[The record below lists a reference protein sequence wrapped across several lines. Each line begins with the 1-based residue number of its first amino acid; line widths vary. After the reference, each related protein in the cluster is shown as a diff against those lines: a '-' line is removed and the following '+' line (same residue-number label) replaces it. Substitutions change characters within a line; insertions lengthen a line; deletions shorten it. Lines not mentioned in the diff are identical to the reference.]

1 MDAGDSI
8 TGGYVIPGRK
18 YTPEDILRL
27 AWIHKW
33 IIIAGIIVF
42 AAAAAVIAKR
52 LPNQYKSETL
62 ILVIPQRIPD
72 SYVRSTV
79 TMRIEER
86 LRSLSQEIFSRTR
99 LETVINEFN
108 LYPELRDTR
117 PMESV
122 VEHMRTK
129 IVVDTVRDDAF
140 KITYTALAPR
150 TAMIVT
156 DRLAS
161 MFIDENTH
169 DRSVMADSTNQFLES
184 QLDESRTRLIS
195 HEKKLE
201 EFRRKYSG
209 ELPSQLQTNLQV
221 IQGNQNQ
228 IQSVSESINRDR
240 DRRLVL
246 EKSIADALTA
256 ETPEA
261 PIETVGAGDSNSIG
275 VSRTVDQLE
284 RARNELRGMELRLK
298 PEHPDVIAKKRF
310 IGELERKAQQEALE
324 TNPGSQP
331 PAKPLNNAQLVRQAR
346 ARQFQAEIEKLDH
359 QIAGKEA
366 DVARL
371 RQAVADYQH
380 RVEAVPGHES
390 ELTDLMRDY
399 ETLQKSYSS
408 LLAKKEESKI
418 SANLE
423 RQQVSEQFK
432 ILDPAR
438 LPQKPFS
445 PDRLQ
450 ITLIG
455 AALGMLLGIGLG
467 AFLEYRDT
475 SLRSEDE
482 ILRTLVL
489 PVLAAIPIM
498 TAVADRGRR
507 RRVIVASVAATVLTI
522 AGLAVAGLWRLG
534 MLQGMH

>member
-1 MDAGDSI
+1 
-8 TGGYVIPGRK
+8 VIPGRK

-27 AWIHKW
+27 AWYHKW
-33 IIIAGIIVF
+33 LMIAGVVVF
-42 AAAAAVIAKR
+42 ASISAVIAKKM
-52 LPNQYKSETL
+52 PNQYRSETL
-62 ILVIPQRIPD
+62 ILVIPQQIPD
-72 SYVRSTV
+72 SYVRSTM

-99 LETVINEFN
+99 LETVITEFD
-108 LYPELRDTR
+108 LYPELRATR

-129 IVVDTVRDDAF
+129 IQVDTVRDDAF
-140 KITYTALAPR
+140 KITYTAGAPR

-161 MFIDENTH
+161 MFIDENTR
-169 DRSVMADSTNQFLES
+169 DRSVGAENINQFLES
-184 QLDESRTRLIS
+184 QLDDSRRQLIA

-201 EFRRKYSG
+201 EFRRRYAG
-209 ELPSQLQTNLQV
+209 ELPSQLQSNLQV
-221 IQGNQNQ
+221 IQGMQTQ
-228 IQSVSESINRDR
+228 IQSLAESINKDR

-246 EKSIADALTA
+246 EKSVADATSA
-256 ETPEA
+256 ESADPL
-261 PIETVGAGDSNSIG
+261 PIDAGAGRPNGTTPPRAI
-275 VSRTVDQLE
+275 DQLE
-284 RARNELRGMELRLK
+284 QARNELREMELRLR
-298 PEHPDVIAKKRF
+298 PEHPDVGAKKRL
-310 IGELERKAQQEALE
+310 IAELERKVQQELE
-324 TNPGSQP
+324 NM
-331 PAKPLNNAQLVRQAR
+331 PAGGQTRPAVSSGQLAREAR
-346 ARQFQAEIEKLDH
+346 ARQFQTEIEKLDR
-359 QIAGKEA
+359 QISSKEGE
-366 DVARL
+366 VARL
-371 RQAVADYQH
+371 RQAVSDYQR

-399 ETLQKSYSS
+399 DTLRNSYTS
-408 LLAKKEESKI
+408 LLAKKEESKM

-445 PDRLQ
+445 PDRVK
-450 ITLIG
+450 ITLAG
-455 AALGMLLGIGLG
+455 AGFGLILGVVLG

-489 PVLAAIPIM
+489 PVLAGIPVLI
-498 TAVADRGRR
+498 TVADRGHRR
-507 RRVIVASVAATVLTI
+507 RMAFASVAATALGIV
-522 AGLAVAGLWRLG
+522 GLAALTLWRLG
-534 MLQGMH
+534 MLKGML

>member
-1 MDAGDSI
+1 
-8 TGGYVIPGRK
+8 VIPGRK

-27 AWIHKW
+27 GWYHKW
-33 IIIAGIIVF
+33 FIIAGMIVF
-42 AAAAAVIAKR
+42 ASAAAVVAKR
-52 LPNQYKSETL
+52 LPDQYKSETL

-79 TMRIEER
+79 TVRIEER
-86 LRSLSQEIFSRTR
+86 LRSLSQETFSRTR
-99 LETVINEFN
+99 LEKVISEFD
-108 LYPELRDTR
+108 LYSDLRQTR
-117 PMESV
+117 TMESV

-140 KITYTALAPR
+140 KITYVAGAPR

-169 DRSVMADSTNQFLES
+169 NRSALADITDGFLES
-184 QLDESRTRLIS
+184 QLNDARTRLIS

-201 EFRRKYSG
+201 EFRRRNAG

-221 IQGNQNQ
+221 IQGNQTQ
-228 IQSVSESINRDR
+228 IANVSESINRDR

-246 EKSIADALTA
+246 EKSISDALADASPDVPL
-256 ETPEA
+256 A
-261 PIETVGAGDSNSIG
+261 PAAPGDPNAIG
-275 VSRTVDQLE
+275 VSRAVDQLE
-284 RARNELRGMELRLK
+284 RARNDLRGMELRLK
-298 PEHPDVIAKKRF
+298 PEHPDVIAKNRL
-310 IGELERKAQQEALE
+310 IRELELKVQQEAQE
-324 TNPGSQP
+324 PTPGGGT
-331 PAKPLNNAQLVRQAR
+331 AKPLSAAESARQAR
-346 ARQFQAEIEKLDH
+346 ARQFQAEVEKLDR
-359 QIAGKEA
+359 QIAAKEA

-371 RQAVADYQH
+371 RQQISDYQR

-390 ELTDLMRDY
+390 ELPDLMRDY
-399 ETLQKSYSS
+399 ETLQKSYTS
-408 LLAKKEESKI
+408 LLAKKEDSKI

-438 LPQKPFS
+438 LPQTPFS

-450 ITLIG
+450 ITLMG
-455 AALGMLLGIGLG
+455 AAFGMMLGVGLG

-475 SLRSEDE
+475 SLRSEEE

-489 PVLAAIPIM
+489 PVLAAIPIL
-498 TAVADRGRR
+498 TGLAERGRKR
-507 RRVIVASVAATVLTI
+507 RAVVVSVAATALTI
-522 AGLAVAGLWRLG
+522 AGLVVSLWRLG
-534 MLQGMH
+534 LFKGTP

>member
-1 MDAGDSI
+1 M
-8 TGGYVIPGRK
+8 IPGRK
-18 YTPEDILRL
+18 YSPEDILRL
-27 AWIHKW
+27 GWYHRW
-33 IIIAGIIVF
+33 IIIAGIVVV
-42 AAAAAVIAKR
+42 ATGAAVVAKR

-99 LETVINEFN
+99 LETVINEFD
-108 LYPELRDTR
+108 LYPELRKTR

-122 VEHMRTK
+122 VEYMRTK

-140 KITYTALAPR
+140 KITYTAGAPR

-169 DRSVMADSTNQFLES
+169 DRSVMANSTNAFLES
-184 QLDESRTRLIS
+184 QLDDARVRLIS

-221 IQGNQNQ
+221 IQGNQSQ

-246 EKSIADALTA
+246 EKSVADALTA
-256 ETPEA
+256 DTPDA
-261 PIETVGAGDSNSIG
+261 PPDNSGAGDPNSIG
-275 VSRTVDQLE
+275 GSRTVDQLE
-284 RARNELRGMELRLK
+284 RARSELRGMELRLK
-298 PEHPDVIAKKRF
+298 PEHPDVIAKKRL
-310 IGELERKAQQEALE
+310 IGDLERKVQQDAQE
-324 TNPGSQP
+324 TNAGVP
-331 PAKPLNNAQLVRQAR
+331 PQARPLNAAQVIRQAR
-346 ARQFQAEIEKLDH
+346 ARQFQAEIDKLDR
-359 QIAGKEA
+359 QIAAKEA
-366 DVARL
+366 DMVRL
-371 RQAVADYQH
+371 RQAVSDYQH

-390 ELTDLMRDY
+390 QLTDLMRDY
-399 ETLQKSYSS
+399 ETLQKSYAS

-432 ILDPAR
+432 ILDPAG
-438 LPQKPFS
+438 LPQSPFS
-445 PDRLQ
+445 PDRVK

-455 AALGMLLGIGLG
+455 AALGLMLGVAFG

-489 PVLAAIPIM
+489 PVLAAIPIL

-507 RRVIVASVAATVLTI
+507 RRVVVASVAATVLTI
-522 AGLAVAGLWRLG
+522 ASLAVVSLWRLG
-534 MLQGMH
+534 MLKGML

>member
-1 MDAGDSI
+1 VDAGDSI
-8 TGGYVIPGRK
+8 TGGGVIPGRK

-27 AWIHKW
+27 AWYHKW
-33 IIIAGIIVF
+33 VIIAGIVVCTT
-42 AAAAAVIAKR
+42 AAAVVAKR
-52 LPNQYKSETL
+52 LPDQYKSETL

-79 TMRIEER
+79 TLRIEER

-99 LETVINEFN
+99 LETVINEFD
-108 LYPELRDTR
+108 LYPELRQTR

-122 VEHMRTK
+122 VEYMRTK

-169 DRSVMADSTNQFLES
+169 NRSAMADSTNQFLES
-184 QLDESRTRLIS
+184 QLNDSRARLIAQ
-195 HEKKLE
+195 EKKLE
-201 EFRRKYSG
+201 QFRRKYSG

-221 IQGNQNQ
+221 IQGHQNQ
-228 IQSVSESINRDR
+228 IQSLGESIDRDR

-256 ETPEA
+256 EAPERPVENVA
-261 PIETVGAGDSNSIG
+261 SGDPNSIG

-284 RARNELRGMELRLK
+284 QARNELRGMQLRLK
-298 PEHPDVIAKKRF
+298 PEHPDVIAKKRL
-310 IGELERKAQQEALE
+310 IGELETKVLQEAQE
-324 TNPGSQP
+324 AGPGARVVS
-331 PAKPLNNAQLVRQAR
+331 KPLNAAQASRQAR
-346 ARQFQAEIEKLDH
+346 ARQFQAEIEKLDR
-359 QIAGKEA
+359 QIATKEGE
-366 DVARL
+366 VARL
-371 RQAVADYQH
+371 RQTVSDYQH

-399 ETLQKSYSS
+399 DTLQKSYAS
-408 LLAKKEESKI
+408 LLAKKEDSKI

-432 ILDPAR
+432 VLDPAR
-438 LPQKPFS
+438 APEKPFS
-445 PDRLQ
+445 PDRLK
-450 ITLIG
+450 ITLGG
-455 AALGMLLGIGLG
+455 AALGIVLGIAFG

-489 PVLAAIPIM
+489 PVLGAIPIL
-498 TAVADRGRR
+498 AAAADRGRR
-507 RRVIVASVAATVLTI
+507 RRVVVASVALTLLTVASLAATLWHLGVLK
-522 AGLAVAGLWRLG
+522 GKP
-534 MLQGMH
+534 

>member
-1 MDAGDSI
+1 M
-8 TGGYVIPGRK
+8 IPGRK

-27 AWIHKW
+27 AWYHKW
-33 IIIAGIIVF
+33 LIIAGVVVF
-42 AAAAAVIAKR
+42 ATAAAVVAKR
-52 LPNQYKSETL
+52 LPNEFRSETL

-99 LETVINEFN
+99 LETVISEFD
-108 LYPELRDTR
+108 LYPELRKTR

-122 VEHMRTK
+122 VEYMRTK

-140 KITYTALAPR
+140 KITYTAGAPR

-184 QLDESRTRLIS
+184 QLDDSRARLIS

-221 IQGNQNQ
+221 IQGNQAQ
-228 IQSVSESINRDR
+228 IASVGESINRDR

-246 EKSIADALTA
+246 EKSIADALTSDPA
-256 ETPEA
+256 EA
-261 PIETVGAGDSNSIG
+261 PAAASPSADPNGIG
-275 VSRTVDQLE
+275 GSPTADQLE
-284 RARNELRGMELRLK
+284 RARNELRGMELRFK
-298 PEHPDVIAKKRF
+298 PEHPDVIAKKRL
-310 IGELERKAQQEALE
+310 ISELERKVAQDAQEVAPS
-324 TNPGSQP
+324 TQP
-331 PAKPLNNAQLVRQAR
+331 SAKPLSAAQLARQGR
-346 ARQFQAEIEKLDH
+346 ARQFQAEIEKLDR
-359 QIAGKEA
+359 QIAAKEA

-371 RQAVADYQH
+371 RQAVSDYQH

-399 ETLQKSYSS
+399 ETLQKSYAS

-445 PDRLQ
+445 PDRLK
-450 ITLIG
+450 ITAIG
-455 AALGMLLGIGLG
+455 AVLGMLIGVGFG

-475 SLRSEDE
+475 SLRNEDE

-489 PVLAAIPIM
+489 PVLAAIPIL

-507 RRVIVASVAATVLTI
+507 KRVVAATVAATVLTI
-522 AGLAVAGLWRLG
+522 AGLAAASLWRLG
-534 MLQGMH
+534 MLKGML

>member
-1 MDAGDSI
+1 
-8 TGGYVIPGRK
+8 VIPGRR

-27 AWIHKW
+27 GWYHKW
-33 IIIAGIIVF
+33 IIIAGIVVFTTTAAIV
-42 AAAAAVIAKR
+42 ARR
-52 LPNQYKSETL
+52 LPDEFRSETL

-99 LETVINEFN
+99 LETVINEFD
-108 LYPELRDTR
+108 LYQEMRRTR

-122 VEHMRTK
+122 VEYMRTK

-140 KITYTALAPR
+140 KITYTAGAPR

-201 EFRRKYSG
+201 EFRRRYSG
-209 ELPSQLQTNLQV
+209 ELPSQLQANLQV

-256 ETPEA
+256 DAPEA
-261 PIETVGAGDSNSIG
+261 PMETVAAGDSNSIG
-275 VSRTVDQLE
+275 VSRPADQLE

-310 IGELERKAQQEALE
+310 IGELERKVQQEAQD
-324 TNPGSQP
+324 TNPGSP
-331 PAKPLNNAQLVRQAR
+331 KPLNAAQLVRQAR

-359 QIAGKEA
+359 QIATKEA

-371 RQAVADYQH
+371 RQAVSDYQH

-390 ELTDLMRDY
+390 QLTDLMRDY

-445 PDRLQ
+445 PDRLK
-450 ITLIG
+450 ITLTG
-455 AALGMLLGIGLG
+455 AALGMILGIGFG

-507 RRVIVASVAATVLTI
+507 RRVVVASVTATVLTI
-522 AGLAVAGLWRLG
+522 AGLAMAGLWRLG
-534 MLQGMH
+534 MLQGTP

>member
-1 MDAGDSI
+1 
-8 TGGYVIPGRK
+8 VIPGRK

-27 AWIHKW
+27 AWYHKW
-33 IIIAGIIVF
+33 LMVAGLVIF
-42 AAAAAVIAKR
+42 ASVAAVIAKR
-52 LPNQYKSETL
+52 LPDQFRSETL

-72 SYVRSTV
+72 SYVRSTM

-99 LETVINEFN
+99 LETVITEFD
-108 LYPELRDTR
+108 LYPELRATR
-117 PMESV
+117 PMETV

-129 IVVDTVRDDAF
+129 IQVDTVRDDAF
-140 KITYTALAPR
+140 RITYVAGAPR

-161 MFIDENTH
+161 MFIDTNQD
-169 DRSVMADSTNQFLES
+169 DRSRGAENINQFLES
-184 QLDESRTRLIS
+184 QLDNSRQQLIA

-201 EFRRKYSG
+201 EFRRRYAG
-209 ELPSQLQTNLQV
+209 ELPSQLQSNLQV
-221 IQGNQNQ
+221 IQGMQSQ
-228 IQSVSESINRDR
+228 IQSVDESINRDR
-240 DRRLVL
+240 DRRLIL
-246 EKSIADALTA
+246 EKSIADALSA
-256 ETPEA
+256 DPVDVL
-261 PIETVGAGDSNSIG
+261 PLDGAGNGRPNG
-275 VSRTVDQLE
+275 VSGPRSIDQLE
-284 RARNELRGMELRLK
+284 QARNELREMELRLR
-298 PEHPDVIAKKRF
+298 PEHPDVSAKKRL
-310 IGELERKAQQEALE
+310 IAELERKVQQDAQEAVPSP
-324 TNPGSQP
+324 PGQTPRPIS
-331 PAKPLNNAQLVRQAR
+331 AGQLARESR
-346 ARQFQAEIEKLDH
+346 ARQFQTEIEKVDR
-359 QIAGKEA
+359 QIATKQA

-371 RQAVADYQH
+371 RQSVSDYQR

-399 ETLQKSYSS
+399 DTMRNTYTS

-445 PDRLQ
+445 PDRLK
-450 ITLIG
+450 ITLAG
-455 AALGMLLGIGLG
+455 AAFGLMLGVLFAG
-467 AFLEYRDT
+467 FLEYRDT

-489 PVLAAIPIM
+489 PVLAAIPVM
-498 TAVADRGRR
+498 TAVSERGHRR
-507 RRVIVASVAATVLTI
+507 TIFFASAAGTVLAM
-522 AGLAVAGLWRLG
+522 AGLAALTMWRLG
-534 MLQGMH
+534 LLKGMP

>member
-1 MDAGDSI
+1 
-8 TGGYVIPGRK
+8 VIPGRK

-27 AWIHKW
+27 GWYHKW
-33 IIIAGIIVF
+33 FIIAGMIVF
-42 AAAAAVIAKR
+42 ASAAAVVAKR
-52 LPNQYKSETL
+52 LPDQYKSETL

-79 TMRIEER
+79 TVRIEER
-86 LRSLSQEIFSRTR
+86 LRSLSQETFSRTR
-99 LETVINEFN
+99 LEKVISEFD
-108 LYPELRDTR
+108 LYSDLRQTR
-117 PMESV
+117 TMESV

-140 KITYTALAPR
+140 KITYVAGAPR

-169 DRSVMADSTNQFLES
+169 NRSALADITDGFLES
-184 QLDESRTRLIS
+184 QLNDARTRLIS

-201 EFRRKYSG
+201 EFRRRNAG

-221 IQGNQNQ
+221 IQGNQTQ
-228 IQSVSESINRDR
+228 IANVSESINRDR

-246 EKSIADALTA
+246 EKSISDALADASPDVPL
-256 ETPEA
+256 A
-261 PIETVGAGDSNSIG
+261 PAAPGDPNAIG
-275 VSRTVDQLE
+275 VSRAVDQLE
-284 RARNELRGMELRLK
+284 RARNDLRGMELRLK
-298 PEHPDVIAKKRF
+298 PEHPDVIAKNRL
-310 IGELERKAQQEALE
+310 IRELELKVQQEAQE
-324 TNPGSQP
+324 AAPGGE
-331 PAKPLNNAQLVRQAR
+331 ATEKPLNAAQAVRQAR
-346 ARQFQAEIEKLDH
+346 ARQFQAEVEKLDR
-359 QIAGKEA
+359 QIAAKEA

-371 RQAVADYQH
+371 RQQISDYQR

-399 ETLQKSYSS
+399 ETLQKSYTS

-455 AALGMLLGIGLG
+455 AVFGMMLGVGFG

-475 SLRSEDE
+475 SLRSEEE

-489 PVLAAIPIM
+489 PVLAAIPIL
-498 TAVADRGRR
+498 TGLAERGRKR
-507 RRVIVASVAATVLTI
+507 RAVVVSVAATALTI
-522 AGLAVAGLWRLG
+522 AGLVVSLWRLG
-534 MLQGMH
+534 LFKGTP

>member
-1 MDAGDSI
+1 
-8 TGGYVIPGRK
+8 VIPGRK

-27 AWIHKW
+27 GWYHRW
-33 IIIAGIIVF
+33 IIIAGLVVF
-42 AAAAAVIAKR
+42 AVAAAVVAKR

-79 TMRIEER
+79 TTRIEER

-99 LETVINEFN
+99 LEKVINEFD
-108 LYPELRDTR
+108 LYPELRQTR

-122 VEHMRTK
+122 VEYMRTK

-140 KITYTALAPR
+140 KITYIAGAPR

-169 DRSVMADSTNQFLES
+169 DRSVLSITTDKFLES
-184 QLDESRTRLIS
+184 QLDDSRARLIS

-201 EFRRKYSG
+201 EFRRRYSG

-221 IQGNQNQ
+221 IQGNQSQ
-228 IQSVSESINRDR
+228 IQSVGESINRDR

-256 ETPEA
+256 ETPDA
-261 PIETVGAGDSNSIG
+261 PLDATPAGDPNAIG
-275 VSRTVDQLE
+275 ASRTVDQLE
-284 RARNELRGMELRLK
+284 RARNDLRGMELRLK
-298 PEHPDVIAKKRF
+298 AEHPDVIAKKRL
-310 IGELERKAQQEALE
+310 ISELERKVQQEAQE
-324 TNPGSQP
+324 TAPGVP
-331 PAKPLNNAQLVRQAR
+331 AAAKPLNAAQAGRQAR
-346 ARQFQAEIEKLDH
+346 AHQFQAEIEKLDR
-359 QIAGKEA
+359 QIAAKEA

-371 RQAVADYQH
+371 RQAVSDYQH

-399 ETLQKSYSS
+399 ETLQKSYTS

-450 ITLIG
+450 ITLVG
-455 AALGMLLGIGLG
+455 AALGMMLGIALG

-522 AGLAVAGLWRLG
+522 AGLAAASLWRLG
-534 MLQGMH
+534 MLSGMR

>member
-1 MDAGDSI
+1 VDAGDSI
-8 TGGYVIPGRK
+8 TGADVIPGRK

-27 AWIHKW
+27 AWYHKW
-33 IIIAGIIVF
+33 LIIAGIVVF
-42 AAAAAVIAKR
+42 ATAAAVVAKR
-52 LPNQYKSETL
+52 LPNEFKSETL

-99 LETVINEFN
+99 LETVISEFD
-108 LYPELRDTR
+108 LYPELRKTR

-122 VEHMRTK
+122 VEYMRTK

-140 KITYTALAPR
+140 KITYTAGAPR

-221 IQGNQNQ
+221 IQGNQSQ
-228 IQSVSESINRDR
+228 IASVGESINRDR

-246 EKSIADALTA
+246 EKSIADALTSDPG
-256 ETPEA
+256 ETPA
-261 PIETVGAGDSNSIG
+261 TSTPSADPNGIG
-275 VSRTVDQLE
+275 GSPTVDQLE
-284 RARNELRGMELRLK
+284 RARNELRGMELRFK
-298 PEHPDVIAKKRF
+298 PEHPDVIAKKRL
-310 IGELERKAQQEALE
+310 IAELERKVQQDAQE
-324 TNPGSQP
+324 TAPSTQP
-331 PAKPLNNAQLVRQAR
+331 SAKPLSAGQLARQAR
-346 ARQFQAEIEKLDH
+346 ARQFQAEIEKLDR
-359 QIAGKEA
+359 QIAAKEA

-371 RQAVADYQH
+371 RQAVSDYQH

-399 ETLQKSYSS
+399 ETLQKSYAS

-445 PDRLQ
+445 PDRLK
-450 ITLIG
+450 ITAIG
-455 AALGMLLGIGLG
+455 AVLGMLLGVGFG

-489 PVLAAIPIM
+489 PVLAAIPIL

-507 RRVIVASVAATVLTI
+507 KRVVAATVTATVLTI
-522 AGLAVAGLWRLG
+522 AGLAAASLWRLG
-534 MLQGMH
+534 MLKGML

>member
-1 MDAGDSI
+1 VDAGDSI
-8 TGGYVIPGRK
+8 TGADVIPGRK

-27 AWIHKW
+27 AWYHKW
-33 IIIAGIIVF
+33 LIIAGIVVF
-42 AAAAAVIAKR
+42 ATVAAVVAKR
-52 LPNQYKSETL
+52 LPNEFKSETL

-99 LETVINEFN
+99 LETVISEFD
-108 LYPELRDTR
+108 LYPELRKTR

-122 VEHMRTK
+122 VEYMRTR

-140 KITYTALAPR
+140 KITYTAGAPR

-221 IQGNQNQ
+221 IQGNQSQ
-228 IQSVSESINRDR
+228 IASVGESINRDR

-246 EKSIADALTA
+246 EKSIADALTSDPA
-256 ETPEA
+256 EA
-261 PIETVGAGDSNSIG
+261 PTASTPSADPNGIGGSPTVE
-275 VSRTVDQLE
+275 QLE
-284 RARNELRGMELRLK
+284 RARNDLRGMELRFK
-298 PEHPDVIAKKRF
+298 PEHPDVIAKKRL
-310 IGELERKAQQEALE
+310 ISELERKVQQDAQEIAPS
-324 TNPGSQP
+324 TQP
-331 PAKPLNNAQLVRQAR
+331 STKPLSAGQLARQAR
-346 ARQFQAEIEKLDH
+346 ARQFQAEIEKLDR
-359 QIAGKEA
+359 QIAAKEA

-371 RQAVADYQH
+371 RQAVSDYQH

-399 ETLQKSYSS
+399 ETLQKSYAS

-445 PDRLQ
+445 PDRVK
-450 ITLIG
+450 ITLVG
-455 AALGMLLGIGLG
+455 AVLGMLLGVGFG

-489 PVLAAIPIM
+489 PVLAAIPIL

-507 RRVIVASVAATVLTI
+507 KRVVAASVAATVLTI
-522 AGLAVAGLWRLG
+522 AGLAAASLWRLG
-534 MLQGMH
+534 MLKGML